1 MQFRKKEEDRFNM
14 DMTPMIDVI
23 FLLLIFFMVSTSF
36 INFFK
41 RMDISLPEAKASVS
55 AEKLQNFVIEI
66 GLDKK
71 ILLNK
76 VEVNFDSLEKKLKE
90 KESGMDIKKSVIIR
104 ADKKCDYGLVVKVM
118 GIVKS
123 TNITDLSIAVK

>member
-1 MQFRKKEEDRFNM
+1 MQFRKKEEDRFSM

-55 AEKLQNFVIEI
+55 AEKLENYVIEL

-76 VEVNFDSLEKKLKE
+76 IEVNIDTLEKKLIE
-90 KESGMDIKKSVIIR
+90 KEPGMDVKKSVIIR
-104 ADKKCDYGLVVKVM
+104 ADKKLDYGLVVKIM
-118 GIVKS
+118 GIVKAS
-123 TNITDLSIAVK
+123 NITDLSIAVK